1 MSDQHDD
8 AITAKADKVQLG
20 FWLYLMTDA
29 MLFASLFATY
39 MILRHNVNGGPGT
52 HELFSLTFV
61 LAETIILLT
70 SSYTVGLANSALR
83 HKQWREFVVYFVTTI
98 LLGLAFLGL
107 ELSEFSEL
115 IHEGL
120 TWQSSA
126 FLSAFFTLVGTH
138 GLHITIGIIWAFV
151 LAWALWRQG
160 ANKDLERKFGLF
172 ALFWHFLDIVW
183 IFIFT
188 IVYVLGVI

>member
-1 MSDQHDD
+1 MSTEYEQVE
-8 AITAKADKVQLG
+8 KADKAQLG

-39 MILRHNVNGGPGT
+39 MILRHNVNDGPGT

-61 LAETIILLT
+61 LAETVILLT
-70 SSYTVGLANSALR
+70 SSYTVGLANIALR
-83 HKQWREFVVYFVTTI
+83 HRQWREFIGYFATTI
-98 LLGLAFLGL
+98 VLGVAFLAL
-107 ELSEFSEL
+107 EIGEFGQL
-115 IHEGL
+115 VHEGY
-120 TWQSSA
+120 TWQTSA

-138 GLHITIGIIWAFV
+138 GAHILVGIIWAAV
-151 LAWALWRQG
+151 LGWAMYRQG
-160 ANKDLERKFGLF
+160 VNRDLERKFGLF

>member
-1 MSDQHDD
+1 MSSEHEHEE
-8 AITAKADKVQLG
+8 KADKAQLG
-20 FWLYLMTDA
+20 FWLYLMTDG

-52 HELFSLTFV
+52 NELFSLTFV

-70 SSYTVGLANSALR
+70 SSYTVGLANVALR
-83 HKQWREFVVYFVTTI
+83 YRQWREFIIYFVLTI
-98 LLGLAFLGL
+98 VLGLAFLGL
-107 ELSEFSEL
+107 ELGEFAEL
-115 IHEGL
+115 VREGH

-138 GLHITIGIIWAFV
+138 GLHILIGIIWAIV
-151 LAWALWRQG
+151 LAWSFYRQG
-160 ANKDLERKFGLF
+160 VNRDLTRKFGLF
-172 ALFWHFLDIVW
+172 TLFWHFLDIVW

>member
-1 MSDQHDD
+1 MSEHHEQMM
-8 AITAKADKVQLG
+8 AEKADKTQLG

-52 HELFSLTFV
+52 QELFSLTFV

-83 HKQWREFVVYFVTTI
+83 HKQWREFIVYFAATI

-107 ELSEFSEL
+107 EISEFSEL

-138 GLHITIGIIWAFV
+138 GLHIAIGIIWALV
-151 LAWALWRQG
+151 LAWAFWRQG

-172 ALFWHFLDIVW
+172 SLFWHFLDIVW

>member
-1 MSDQHDD
+1 MSHEIEQQE
-8 AITAKADKVQLG
+8 KASKTELG

-39 MILRHNVNGGPGT
+39 MILRHSVNGGPGT

-70 SSYTVGLANSALR
+70 SSYTVGLAHLALKNGR
-83 HKQWREFVVYFVTTI
+83 MREFARYFVTTI
-98 LLGLAFLGL
+98 VLGISFLVL
-107 ELSEFSEL
+107 ELSEFRSL
-115 IHEGL
+115 IAEGH
-120 TWQSSA
+120 TWQTSA
-126 FLSAFFTLVGTH
+126 FLSGFFTLVGTH
-138 GLHITIGIIWAFV
+138 GIHILVGLIWAIV
-151 LAWALWRQG
+151 LGWALHRQG
-160 ANKDLERKFGLF
+160 PSVDMQRKFGLF
-172 ALFWHFLDIVW
+172 SLFWHFLDIVW